1 MILTSETRARLCD
14 LLREYESTYVVPI
27 RVEQLQLTRRRFTE
41 GAVESERVFLE
52 VEVTVT
58 RPGNGS
64 QRWLLSLD
72 FDEDAR
78 NLLSEGVQEADLRTA
93 ALIIF
98 ANIDEWWRCKDHESD
113 VAAMGRRLS

>member
-72 FDEDAR
+72 FDEMKAPP
-78 NLLSEGVQEADLRTA
+78 SEMFRIEISWLPSPVLALA
-93 ALIIF
+93 A
-98 ANIDEWWRCKDHESD
+98 S
-113 VAAMGRRLS
+113 SS